1 VRRDFEP
8 LTTEYT
14 SLLNALRASSPVA
27 SGPETPTI
35 SRRGSR
41 RQSEQIQVLP
51 QTPQGYWNE
60 YDNGSDVEE
69 HGSYTIYVDPDGES
83 FPGSK
88 KFAYV
93 FAEVKK
99 PFSMV
104 KEWLSPKS
112 SPEERQPLVA
122 NGNDSCF
129 NEQRSTIDI
138 EDDDGAYASS
148 SDFPTG
154 YATHYATFPSVTDQ
168 KLSQTKEKLLFR
180 TMLGSFGASLLFLL
194 IACILVA
201 TGKKRLRVEVDAG
214 VIVGIVASL
223 CFNMA
228 AIGAVLGRQQNLGWL
243 HRSLVTVTFVGIC
256 IFNGMLLV
264 IVASSV

>member
-1 VRRDFEP
+1 MP
-8 LTTEYT
+8 
-14 SLLNALRASSPVA
+14 
-27 SGPETPTI
+27 
-35 SRRGSR
+35 
-41 RQSEQIQVLP
+41 QS
-51 QTPQGYWNE
+51 PQGYWNE
-60 YDNGSDVEE
+60 YDNGSDAEE
-69 HGSYTIYVDPDGES
+69 QGSYTIYVDPDGES

-99 PFSMV
+99 PFSRV
-104 KEWLSPKS
+104 KNWISPKT
-112 SPEERQPLVA
+112 SPGERQPLIS
-122 NGNDSCF
+122 NGNDSYF
-129 NEQRSTIDI
+129 NEQRSTIDT

-168 KLSQTKEKLLFR
+168 KLSQTKETLLFR
-180 TMLGSFGASLLFLL
+180 TMLGSFGASVLFLL
-194 IACILVA
+194 IACILVT
-201 TGKKRLRVEVDAG
+201 TGKKKLLVEVDAG

-228 AIGAVLGRQQNLGWL
+228 AIGAVLGRRQDLGWL
-243 HRSLVTVTFVGIC
+243 HRALVTITFVGIC

-264 IVASSV
+264 IVASSL